1 MRQDVVEL
9 LRNCDC
15 VSPFHH
21 QYSFSPLFTLGIR
34 AVLWNIHRL
43 SSKNSSRIRKTVW
56 HNLLLGHLLTMF
68 FYPWP
73 TTINSWT
80 HLFESCWQNCHQ
92 LSKALSSVAWT
103 VICYPKCHLAMK
115 ISGHWFTKSESVII
129 LLQECWTVA
138 EKHIFCSQS
147 FSLFSCFS
155 EVTTFSFQMKDKC
168 FSLTSKQLLLVIEQ
182 LPKYNSSPYFQT
194 WNLSK
199 KLNVQIFGPTIFTH

>member
-1 MRQDVVEL
+1 
-9 LRNCDC
+9 
-15 VSPFHH
+15 
-21 QYSFSPLFTLGIR
+21 
-34 AVLWNIHRL
+34 
-43 SSKNSSRIRKTVW
+43 
-56 HNLLLGHLLTMF
+56 
-68 FYPWP
+68 
-73 TTINSWT
+73 
-80 HLFESCWQNCHQ
+80 
-92 LSKALSSVAWT
+92 
-103 VICYPKCHLAMK
+103 MK

-138 EKHIFCSQS
+138 EKHIFCFQS

-199 KLNVQIFGPTIFTH
+199 KIKRPDFWANNFYTLKTDKLRLFLLTKKHPKFFFYWSWSFFVEIVVEIEMKM